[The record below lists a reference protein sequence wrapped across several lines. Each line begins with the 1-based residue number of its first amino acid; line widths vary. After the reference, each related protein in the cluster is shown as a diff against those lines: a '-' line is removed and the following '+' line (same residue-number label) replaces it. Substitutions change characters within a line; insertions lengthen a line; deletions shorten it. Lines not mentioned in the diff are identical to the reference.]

1 MGFPAFMIIILFI
14 VVLLIASLAVY
25 LYIYKR
31 KINRILV
38 TGTSGAKMPAP
49 YKGAA
54 ILAVVLLVVGIIVS
68 YFVGY

>member
-38 TGTSGAKMPAP
+38 TGTSGEMCIRDRMPMTQSR
-49 YKGAA
+49 
-54 ILAVVLLVVGIIVS
+54 LACP
-68 YFVGY
+68 